1 MKLMLLCFF
10 LCSGYAVVPVIG
22 DELRVSRRDNI
33 ADKHSL
39 PRIGRA
45 LSSHAHADANTG
57 VHAIVSNE
65 TRHKRTPQPSPKAQ
79 ILLRTS
85 PFLTNDELITKRQF
99 LPLAPEL
106 AGSREFAP
114 RREFEQTL
122 LPTPR
127 IIRPLELDS
136 RRLPIDRGLLE
147 RGEPLNLD
155 HGPLL
160 GQGML
165 SPQLIP
171 HLRRQFGPLEH
182 FHRPLLQDVGPLPSE
197 LEQHRHMLFDPRLEP
212 HHALELPFE
221 QRPLHFHPMLEPRV
235 DSTAD
240 SLHYGSL
247 GDTPLMELP
256 QQHSLGESF
265 VAPHYIGNPEPIHR
279 FEPSPLPE
287 GLPLAEPQHRFRETV
302 HPSPMLRHHVGENLE
317 AEQVPDPTPSPDDGS
332 DGDDS
337 IETMMNE
344 LGRHKKRKAWV
355 TDVNIYDK
363 KNKDEDIS
371 KFLDS
376 GDDDVDDYNPCAAH
390 PCQNGGRCHAK
401 DNGHYECICKRY
413 FKGKHCSVRSRCAM
427 NPCRNRGKCTETV
440 SGFEC
445 TCAVGYKGSRC
456 MERNRCLPNPCLN
469 EGTCNESPEGFVC
482 SCGESYQGKIC
493 EVRRTVCNPNPCLNN
508 AQCVLDGSSQY
519 KCICLRGFSGRTCDM
534 AVAGALMQSSS
545 QRSDIAVPTNSPV
558 ACINNP
564 CMNNAVCQPDATT
577 LRGYKCVCE
586 SAEYKGILCEGLL
599 TEGAFIPTVGK
610 MGAFILTFRKMGAF
624 IITDEKIGMFIL
636 TLIKKRYAV
645 VRTMDYASQTEARI
659 NVSVNRDMLA
669 LIVKSTRN
677 AMMIPAYME
686 AFVQRDWVSSNA
698 NAKMDTRE
706 TDVIVRQSINHSS
719 IHYEISMDR
728 CNPNPCLHGG
738 TCMND
743 GNNYKCACSNTYKG
757 KQCEDFNFC
766 FPNPC
771 KNGGNCFG
779 YSGGFQCD
787 CASGFAG
794 KNCENK
800 QYCVSN
806 PCKNG
811 GQCVEVSNSFKC
823 LCNSGYSGSSCEVR
837 NFCANNPCKN
847 GATCQNKPNTYHCTC
862 TEQFIGEQCETFNR
876 CFESPC
882 KNGGKCAM
890 LHDDIECTCTIGFA
904 GPRCEQIDEC
914 QPNPCQNQA
923 ACLNNPGGG
932 FSCTCKEG
940 FRGVTCVDVDP
951 CHPNPCTHG
960 VCSEINGGYVCNC
973 SLGFRGPV
981 CAEIDRCSPNPCL
994 HGATCQEIN
1003 GGVGYV
1009 CQCPVGYKGQIC
1021 DMKDPCNPSPCQHDS
1036 KCLETATGSGYSC
1049 SCSSGWMGQ
1058 KCEAVDTCV
1067 PDPCQH
1073 GGHCLHDGKA
1083 GYKCNCTQGFKG
1095 KTCEKI
1101 DLCSPN
1107 PCRFGSH
1114 CIQTDEES
1122 YQCVKNLCTPNPCKH
1137 KGKCIVVNDE
1147 GFECACTGG
1156 WRGRNCEDYDPC
1168 FSTPCLNGGTCTEN
1182 SNGGFTCLCKK
1193 DFEGKY
1199 CGVHWCSS
1207 QPCTNGGTCIESG
1220 GAFSCRCKLG
1230 FSGPICEGQKNL
1242 RIRKISAESVKFNS
1256 NTYKFRPEESV
1267 CLPNPCENGG
1277 TCVPYYGI
1285 ALCKCVHNYTG
1296 AHCSDKRHVNVEV
1309 GSTKDAIIK
1318 DVAALSKPTEKAA
1331 NSQYNVVP
1339 LMPTNGGSSTSNPIT
1354 AVVMAKKDDPCIST
1368 SCLHHG
1374 MCVVRTDGQPEC
1386 ICLPDFSGPVCGEIG
1401 AYGYSSA
1408 PKFFP
1413 KDECSHCDENA
1424 ICVNSHC
1431 ICKEN
1436 YVGDGLE
1443 CWAKTNRDS
1452 EWSCEQNPCQN
1463 GGTCKKGRSRCV
1475 CRLGYTGDYCQNYCP
1490 PVVHLSFD
1498 KMQGSLAKDESGNG
1512 NDAMLI
1518 NGAEIVYEGGKCDSA
1533 VSLLGG
1539 DILFD
1544 GERFW
1549 PKPIEAV
1556 TIALWVKLD
1565 TNKGIQSIF
1574 DTIGGKFSTH
1584 KEGQYHVEIE
1594 NGKVRWFHR
1603 NEKHAVVFSI
1613 TSTALV
1619 AEGAWTHIAGTY
1631 DAEKAIAKLFINGD
1645 LVAKGPGNGFLSQ
1658 DWTGK
1663 AGIGKHEHPY
1673 GNRLLRGMVDEF
1685 FIFNCALPRIEVL
1698 VLIHHCK
1705 LYFGKRKDYSQLRKD
1720 DKKIQ
1725 GSLVGGLQSSAPP
1738 QLPAAS
1744 ATSDVQSIEKMVS
1757 SLAPG
1762 ESPNQP
1768 PAGIKLTAPADHWVY
1783 HVAEKMHLT
1792 GDTRAGINRPA
1803 AHRPNIQQLYNNF
1816 ISKQQKNSMA
1826 QAAKQPTPNKWKPGT
1841 TRPKPHVDVKKRP
1854 FSWHPGQFIMQ
1865 KGVAK
1870 SMPSRSQPPPLLRA
1884 AWNMVAAKQRQDAA
1898 RKKQLSQQANQEYLI
1913 ERMYQSL
1920 FSKAKQPVNAN
1931 NQLKV
1936 NDDIISKA
1944 AASAPAIPQG
1954 YVGQFS
1960 MHNSPGAHNQNSQG
1974 TMIRDSL
1981 TSRQSVYSLPQGR
1994 TQQVP
1999 KQAFY
2004 PPYASGFAQKKNE
2017 INNFMKQNPLWLAG
2031 DAKSGVPKAAKV
2043 EGKNSPSYNFA
2054 QYTSIPSALKPKA
2067 LSLIPD
2073 PSEIFYGKQQRG
2085 QNGAKTMPVRANSAP
2100 SRNWYQQ
2107 QQQQQQ
2113 RRQQQQQQRRQ
2124 QQQQQ
2129 RAAQRNAKRPLSNRP
2144 VQLEQQRKLN
2154 GMVTSPQAKQDFW
2167 PKPNFVEE
2175 YATNRGIVR
2184 VQSITR
2190 PLHSNLAAAK
2200 PKGSMPVQRNSR
2212 PQKTSFSVLKD
2223 PWSVYTRLSAA
2234 KRQGYQQADSHAS
2247 TATSSNTM
2255 EGATAPGQKGA
2266 GHNYGYGYGY
2276 GTGDQL
2282 KGGGW
2287 GQGFGGGGPGENQA
2301 GTHHTP
2307 DFNNPKMQWS
2317 HGQGW
2322 GQGGKGVQ
2330 QETQNKPNPPAGF
2343 PSFFPPAARQK
2354 IAKQQQK
2361 YLAPR
2366 GPSIMNFGSQ
2376 AAVRSSSNKQ
2386 QMKQIDNLF
2395 SLRDS
2400 TPVSSPAYQVKYF
2413 ATPAKSGGYVDDSDS
2428 AKSLRNQIISN
2439 AIADALKSIQKKKRT
2454 AKENL

>member
-1 MKLMLLCFF
+1 MPIGLILLMMKLMLLCFF

-39 PRIGRA
+39 PQIGRA
-45 LSSHAHADANTG
+45 LSSHANADANTG

-197 LEQHRHMLFDPRLEP
+197 LEQRRHMMFDPRLEP
-212 HHALELPFE
+212 HHAMELPFE

-363 KNKDEDIS
+363 KNKDDDIS

-376 GDDDVDDYNPCAAH
+376 GDDDIDDYNPCAAH
-390 PCQNGGRCHAK
+390 PCQNGGHCHAK

-493 EVRRTVCNPNPCLNN
+493 EVSP
-508 AQCVLDGSSQY
+508 
-519 KCICLRGFSGRTCDM
+519 
-534 AVAGALMQSSS
+534 AGALMQSSS
-545 QRSDIAVPTNSPV
+545 QRSDIAVPTNSPM

-586 SAEYKGILCEGLL
+586 SAEYKGILCEEKVCSCQNNGLCVTNGGTNKCICKPGYAGFNCEKHTQCNDDTCL
-599 TEGAFIPTVGK
+599 HGGICSEGLGFFKCKCQDGYTGD
-610 MGAFILTFRKMGAF
+610 RC
-624 IITDEKIGMFIL
+624 D
-636 TLIKKRYAV
+636 
-645 VRTMDYASQTEARI
+645 
-659 NVSVNRDMLA
+659 
-669 LIVKSTRN
+669 
-677 AMMIPAYME
+677 
-686 AFVQRDWVSSNA
+686 
-698 NAKMDTRE
+698 
-706 TDVIVRQSINHSS
+706 
-719 IHYEISMDR
+719 SMDR

-743 GNNYKCACSNTYKG
+743 GDNYKCACSNTYKG
-757 KQCEDFNFC
+757 KQCEDAVTD
-766 FPNPC
+766 
-771 KNGGNCFG
+771 NG
-779 YSGGFQCD
+779 SALD
-787 CASGFAG
+787 KVKILISVSRTRAKMAEIASGIL
-794 KNCENK
+794 
-800 QYCVSN
+800 VDSN
-806 PCKNG
+806 ATVRMDLLEKTVKINNIVFQILARTEDNALKFPIH
-811 GQCVEVSNSFKC
+811 SNVFVI
-823 LCNSGYSGSSCEVR
+823 LATVAVMRRVR

-960 VCSEINGGYVCNC
+960 VCSEINVDILQLQSGIQ
-973 SLGFRGPV
+973 SPV
-981 CAEIDRCSPNPCL
+981 CA
-994 HGATCQEIN
+994 
-1003 GGVGYV
+1003 V
-1009 CQCPVGYKGQIC
+1009 
-1021 DMKDPCNPSPCQHDS
+1021 KDPCNPSPCQHDS

-1199 CGVHWCSS
+1199 CGASKAKPSDVHWCSS

-1826 QAAKQPTPNKWKPGT
+1826 QAAKQPTPYKWKPGT

-1854 FSWHPGQFIMQ
+1854 FSWHPGQLITQ
-1865 KGVAK
+1865 KAVAK

-1884 AWNMVAAKQRQDAA
+1884 AWNMVAVKQRQDAA

-1913 ERMYQSL
+1913 ERMYQNL

-1936 NDDIISKA
+1936 NDDVISKA
-1944 AASAPAIPQG
+1944 AASTSAIPQG
-1954 YVGQFS
+1954 YAGQFS
-1960 MHNSPGAHNQNSQG
+1960 TQNSPGALNKNSQG
-1974 TMIRDSL
+1974 AIIRDSL
-1981 TSRQSVYSLPQGR
+1981 ASRQSVYSLPQGR
-1994 TQQVP
+1994 AQQAP

-2017 INNFMKQNPLWLAG
+2017 INNFMKQNSLWLAG
-2031 DAKSGVPKAAKV
+2031 DAKSGVPKAAKG

-2085 QNGAKTMPVRANSAP
+2085 QNGAKMMPVRANSAP
-2100 SRNWYQQ
+2100 NRNWYQQ

-2113 RRQQQQQQRRQ
+2113 RRQQQQ

-2144 VQLEQQRKLN
+2144 LQLQQQQKLN
-2154 GMVTSPQAKQDFW
+2154 GMVTPPQAKQDFW

-2200 PKGSMPVQRNSR
+2200 PKGSMPVQRNSK

-2223 PWSVYTRLSAA
+2223 PWSVYSRLSAA

-2330 QETQNKPNPPAGF
+2330 QQTQNKPNPPAGF